1 MYIHNDRLIG
11 IAIVVYSGYL
21 SMAMKKVTVAM
32 TDEMYRDLEK
42 ERKDKR
48 LASVAEAARVVI
60 GEYLSKKGKET

>member
-1 MYIHNDRLIG
+1 
-11 IAIVVYSGYL
+11 
-21 SMAMKKVTVAM
+21 MAMKKVTVAM